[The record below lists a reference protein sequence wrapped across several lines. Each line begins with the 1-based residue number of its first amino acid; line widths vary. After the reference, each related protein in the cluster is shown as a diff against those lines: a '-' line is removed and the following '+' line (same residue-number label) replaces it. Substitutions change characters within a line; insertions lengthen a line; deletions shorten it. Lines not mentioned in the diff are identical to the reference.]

1 MISMTKEKFME
12 FINSLFP
19 FGKGDLYV
27 AHKDCIIDKAEELGY
42 ISEKPINS
50 GYPLLADV
58 LAEIDKELR
67 AFGIVLDPDD
77 LPRKIIKGVL
87 SKYFS

>member
-1 MISMTKEKFME
+1 MGKITGSRDGRIFYIDDDKVSIDGKIYYEKE
-12 FINSLFP
+12 N
-19 FGKGDLYV
+19 
-27 AHKDCIIDKAEELGY
+27 A
-42 ISEKPINS
+42 NS